1 MKPFNIEDHLK
12 NPTRRVVTRGGR
24 PARII
29 RTDARGEYPVVA
41 LVEYDDA
48 SDDYTYT
55 KDGIFSIGGSGEE
68 DLFFAPEKHEG
79 WVNLLKDLNGD
90 AFVGSPIIYETKEN
104 AEKDGKECNNYIS
117 TAKIEWEE

>member
-1 MKPFNIEDHLK
+1 MKPFNIEDYLK

-55 KDGIFSIGGSGEE
+55 KDGIFSLGESGEE

-79 WVNLLKDLNGD
+79 WVNIYKAGNNMFKCSFIWSTEED
-90 AFVGSPIIYETKEN
+90 AKKEGN
-104 AEKDGKECNNYIS
+104 KWDDYVA
-117 TAKIEWEE
+117 TVKIEWED